1 MQKSCSDTFTFCY
14 TRNGNIKAK
23 LKTSEKWV
31 NVTSPDD
38 FFMNGID
45 FDYKQMDCGK
55 ILNIYIY
62 HKYVSEIKHS
72 MQATNYI

>member
-1 MQKSCSDTFTFCY
+1 
-14 TRNGNIKAK
+14 
-23 LKTSEKWV
+23 
-31 NVTSPDD
+31 
-38 FFMNGID
+38 MNGID